1 MKIISSKLADLAA
14 EWSEAKEAERKAQEK
29 RREIEDA
36 IARLVKLPA
45 DLDGTERLDADG
57 WEIRVVGRIDRKVDT
72 EALQELAREAGLT
85 DHLTALFRWKA
96 EINAKAWDRADE
108 SITRPLTG
116 AITTK
121 PGRPSFTITK
131 KEEV

>member
-1 MKIISSKLADLAA
+1 MSLIASKIADLAA
-14 EWSEAKEAERKAQEK
+14 EWSTAKEAERAAIEK

-36 IARLVKLPA
+36 IGRLMKLPEA
-45 DLDGTERLDADG
+45 LDGTERLDADG
-57 WEIRVVGRIDRKVDT
+57 WDVKVTGRIDRKVDT
-72 EALQELAREAGLT
+72 EALQELARDAGLT

-116 AITTK
+116 AITSK
-121 PGRPSFTITK
+121 PGRPSFAITK
-131 KEEV
+131 KEG

>member
-1 MKIISSKLADLAA
+1 MTIVSSKLADLAA

-36 IARLVKLPA
+36 MSRLVKLPA

-57 WEIRVVGRIDRKVDT
+57 WEVKVVGRIDRKVDA
-72 EALQELAREAGLT
+72 EALQDLARESGLT
-85 DHLTALFRWKA
+85 EHLSSLFRWKA

>member
-1 MKIISSKLADLAA
+1 MTIITSKLADLAA

-36 IARLVKLPA
+36 IGRLAKLPA
-45 DLDGTERLDADG
+45 DLDGTERLEADG
-57 WEIRVVGRIDRKVDT
+57 WEIKVVGRIDRKVDT
-72 EALQELAREAGLT
+72 DALQDLAREAGLT
-85 DHLTALFRWKA
+85 DHLPALFRWKA
-96 EINAKAWDRADE
+96 EINAKAWERAADN
-108 SITRPLTG
+108 ITRPLTG

-131 KEEV
+131 KES

>member
-1 MKIISSKLADLAA
+1 MSKITDLAA
-14 EWSEAKEAERKAQEK
+14 EWSAAKEDERKATEK

-36 IARLVKLPA
+36 IGRLMKLPEV
-45 DLDGTERLDADG
+45 LEGTERLDVEG
-57 WEIRVVGRIDRKVDT
+57 WEIKVVGRIDRKVDT
-72 EALQELAREAGLT
+72 DALQDLAREAGLT

-96 EINAKAWDRADE
+96 EINAKAWDRAADD
-108 SITRPLTG
+108 ITRPLTG

-131 KEEV
+131 KES

>member
-1 MKIISSKLADLAA
+1 MSIVASKLADLAA

-36 IARLVKLPA
+36 IGRLAKLPA

-57 WEIRVVGRIDRKVDT
+57 WEIKVVGRIDRKVDT
-72 EALQELAREAGLT
+72 DALQDLAREAGLT
-85 DHLTALFRWKA
+85 DHLAALFRWKA
-96 EINAKAWDRADE
+96 EINAKAWDRAADD
-108 SITRPLTG
+108 ITRPLTG

-131 KEEV
+131 KEG